1 MDAIGPAAPAATA
14 LPAHRIDAAGQ
25 SRIDWRAVL
34 QLTLPL
40 MANSSLQAIISLTDT
55 WFVGQI

>member
-14 LPAHRIDAAGQ
+14 LPAQRIDAAGQ

-40 MANSSLQAIISLTDT
+40 MHRI
-55 WFVGQI
+55 GEP